1 MKIKGKINSKT
12 NKIVQK
18 FTGSG
23 LEQELSG
30 GVGGGELAVKDII
43 PLARQA
49 AAEGIVMLKNSSNTL
64 PLKPEDT
71 VSVFGRCAVNYFS
84 VGYGSGGDIVKPY
97 LKSLTDSL
105 EAAGV
110 KVNGELKNIYQKWI
124 DNPDNEIFEGFWGHW
139 PMNYPEMPLT
149 DDVVRDASEK
159 SNVAVVVI
167 GRAAG
172 EDRENTLT
180 KGSYYLTSAEH
191 KMLKLITKYFS
202 RTVVIMDCGNIVDMA
217 WSKEYGNKIGAI
229 LYAWQGGM
237 ESGSA
242 LADVLTG
249 NVNPCGKL
257 TDTIAVTYN
266 KYPTCENFGN
276 AKFNNYAEDIYVGYR
291 YFETFARYDVLYPF
305 GYGLSYTTF
314 DITASCD
321 VNDTKVTVNAQVKNT
336 GAYAGKEVVQV
347 YLSLPQGTLGNPAKI
362 LAAFAKTKELS
373 PGEAEDITLSFDL
386 RDLAPYDDS
395 GKSGTKSAFVLERG
409 LYTIWAGTDVRSCE
423 KIIQFDRDERIV
435 VSQLSQHLAVKKE
448 NVFKRISNNNGKIG
462 YEDVPCSTTD
472 LKSEILSNLPEETPY
487 TFNEGIK
494 LADVKSGKRTMKE
507 YIAQLTPKELDD
519 ISHGEGEMDSPQG
532 VKGNAGCLAGVTK
545 SLRDKGIPPVITC
558 DGPSG
563 IRMKN
568 TAALLPCGTALASTF
583 NTDLVERLYEL
594 IGDEMVHHG
603 VNVLLA
609 PGMNIHRDPLCG
621 RNFEY
626 FSEDPL
632 LTGEIAAAVVKGIQS
647 RGASACPKHFAC
659 NNQEKNR
666 NFNDSRVS
674 ERALREIYLRGF
686 QRMIEKSNPDVIM
699 TSYNKINGVHSH
711 YNYELVTSVLRGEW
725 GYRGLIITDWWMSK
739 GVSPEFPKIN
749 NDGYRVRAQV
759 DVLMPGGDGY
769 RASAKVGRTLLD
781 SYQLPEG
788 ITLGELQRTAE
799 NVLNLAMKHIK

>member
-1 MKIKGKINSKT
+1 MRIKGKINRVT

-30 GVGGGELAVKDII
+30 GVGREELAVKNII
-43 PLARQA
+43 PIARQA
-49 AAEGIVMLKNSSNTL
+49 AAEGIVMLKNSGNTL
-64 PLKPEDT
+64 PLKSADT
-71 VSVFGRCAVNYFS
+71 VSVFGRCAVDYFG
-84 VGYGSGGDIVKPY
+84 VGYGSGGDIVRPY
-97 LKSLTDSL
+97 LKNLTDSL
-105 EAAGV
+105 EEAGV
-110 KVNGELKNIYQKWI
+110 KVNSELKNIYQKWI

-149 DDVVRDASEK
+149 DDIVRNASAN
-159 SNVAVVVI
+159 SSVAVVVI

-180 KGSYYLTSAEH
+180 KGSYYLTAAEQ
-191 KMLKLITKYFS
+191 KMLKLVTKYFS
-202 RTVVIMDCGNIVDMA
+202 RTIVVMDCGNVVDMA

-249 NVNPCGKL
+249 KVNPSGKL

-266 KYPTCENFGN
+266 KYPTCKNFGN

-291 YFETFARYDVLYPF
+291 YFETFAQYDVLYPF
-305 GYGLSYTTF
+305 GYGLSYTKF
-314 DITASCD
+314 DIAASCEI
-321 VNDTKVTVNAQVKNT
+321 NDTKITVNAQVKNT
-336 GAYAGKEVVQV
+336 GNCAGKEVVQI
-347 YLSLPQGTLGNPAKI
+347 YLSLPQGTLGNPVKI
-362 LAAFAKTKELS
+362 LTAFAKTKELS
-373 PGEAEDITLSFDL
+373 AGETENITLSFDL
-386 RDLAPYDDS
+386 SDFAPYDDS

-409 LYTIWAGTDVRSCE
+409 VYTVWAGADVRSCK
-423 KIIQFDRDERIV
+423 KIAEFERNDRVV
-435 VSQLSQHLAVKKE
+435 VSQLSQHSAVKKE
-448 NVFKRISNNNGKIG
+448 NVFNRISNNNGKIAF
-462 YEDVPCSTTD
+462 ENVPCSVND
-472 LKSEILSNLPEETPY
+472 LKSEILSNLPDETPY

-494 LADVKSGKRTMKE
+494 LADVKSGKHTMKE
-507 YIAQLTPKELDD
+507 FIAQLTPQELDD
-519 ISHGEGEMDSPQG
+519 ISHGEGEMDSPLG

-563 IRMKN
+563 IRIKH

-583 NTDLVERLYEL
+583 NTDLVEKLYGL
-594 IGDEMVHHG
+594 IGDEMVCHG

-626 FSEDPL
+626 FSEDPM
-632 LTGEIAAAVVKGIQS
+632 LTGEIAAAVVNGIQS
-647 RGASACPKHFAC
+647 RGVSACPKHFAC

-674 ERALREIYLRGF
+674 ERALREIYLKGF
-686 QRMIEKSNPDVIM
+686 QRMIEKSSPDVIM
-699 TSYNKINGVHSH
+699 TSYNKVNGVHSH

-725 GYRGLIITDWWMSK
+725 GYRGLVITDWWMSK
-739 GVSPEFPKIN
+739 GVSPEFPEIN

-769 RASAKVGRTLLD
+769 RRSAKVGRTLLN

-799 NVLNLAMKHIK
+799 NVLNLAIKHIK